1 MSSSADA
8 AQRKIVRDGYMWNS
22 ASGMMNAV
30 QSLII
35 LVFITRF
42 VGIEEAGI
50 FSIAYAVGVLLQ
62 MFATYGVG
70 NFQITDI
77 KEKYSF
83 SDYFWNRSITVL
95 VSLALLAGYCALKS
109 AFNDYSAEKTLI
121 VLLIGAWKLVDSTE
135 NVFYAMFQQKGR
147 LDIGAKCY
155 TIRMTA
161 SLVLYCALLT
171 AGVSFTAST
180 AVTVVFS
187 VVFAFFLI
195 KKKLPVFCVRIT
207 RPCKDTLVSLFRGC
221 LPLCVGTTLANY
233 VGNAPKYV
241 IDQYMDDNAQAYFG
255 YIMMPAFV
263 ILVLSNFIYQPVI
276 RDFGVLWT
284 EGKTREFSLK
294 CAKMCAAIGGITAL
308 VLIGGYFLGIPVLS
322 LIYGVDLDGCTA
334 EFMVLLLGGGVY
346 AMVSFMMIMLTTVRS
361 RNIIAVGF
369 AAGTLCALLSGKLLV
384 AKSGMMGASYL
395 YLITNA
401 LLFLLFTG
409 WLIHEIR
416 RGKYEK

>member
-1 MSSSADA
+1 M
-8 AQRKIVRDGYMWNS
+8 
-22 ASGMMNAV
+22 
-30 QSLII
+30 
-35 LVFITRF
+35 
-42 VGIEEAGI
+42 
-50 FSIAYAVGVLLQ
+50 
-62 MFATYGVG
+62 
-70 NFQITDI
+70 
-77 KEKYSF
+77 
-83 SDYFWNRSITVL
+83 
-95 VSLALLAGYCALKS
+95 
-109 AFNDYSAEKTLI
+109 
-121 VLLIGAWKLVDSTE
+121 
-135 NVFYAMFQQKGR
+135 
-147 LDIGAKCY
+147 
-155 TIRMTA
+155 
-161 SLVLYCALLT
+161 
-171 AGVSFTAST
+171 
-180 AVTVVFS
+180 
-187 VVFAFFLI
+187 
-195 KKKLPVFCVRIT
+195 
-207 RPCKDTLVSLFRGC
+207 SLFRGC

-401 LLFLLFTG
+401 LIFLLFTG

>member
-195 KKKLPVFCVRIT
+195 KKN
-207 RPCKDTLVSLFRGC
+207 C
-221 LPLCVGTTLANY
+221 L
-233 VGNAPKYV
+233 
-241 IDQYMDDNAQAYFG
+241 
-255 YIMMPAFV
+255 
-263 ILVLSNFIYQPVI
+263 
-276 RDFGVLWT
+276 
-284 EGKTREFSLK
+284 
-294 CAKMCAAIGGITAL
+294 
-308 VLIGGYFLGIPVLS
+308 
-322 LIYGVDLDGCTA
+322 
-334 EFMVLLLGGGVY
+334 
-346 AMVSFMMIMLTTVRS
+346 SF
-361 RNIIAVGF
+361 A
-369 AAGTLCALLSGKLLV
+369 
-384 AKSGMMGASYL
+384 
-395 YLITNA
+395 
-401 LLFLLFTG
+401 
-409 WLIHEIR
+409 
-416 RGKYEK
+416 